1 MEDLSEVRKV
11 LQGKSIFVGDILDP
25 KALWVK
31 VKRAAIPHGRIEGL
45 VFPPF
50 PPYVRIIRSKD
61 IPGKRTIS
69 FGKVEIPLLNE
80 SEVRYVGEPILLLVG
95 PDPEELERLSQQIV
109 VLYEELPANFEIP
122 LAEEGQKESLHIEK
136 TIQRGNPEEAFKK
149 SHRILERE
157 YSTGFQEHYYSEPHG
172 AYVHWDNE
180 KTTLDIH
187 IASRW
192 PFHVHRVVKESLAL
206 PWELVSVSI
215 PPDPDT
221 SLDGKLWY
229 PSFVSAHA
237 ALAAWLTRRSI
248 KYLYSR
254 QEDFLFTP
262 KRAPSTV
269 RLRAGLDGEG
279 KLEVLEAEILFNMG
293 AYPVF
298 AEELLDRAIYALGV
312 LYSCPNLLIRGRV
325 ITSCLPPTG
334 AFSGMG
340 GSQSLF
346 ALEVFTDEIR
356 QELGVSPTE
365 WKTRNLATK
374 QRPKPW
380 GAHRK
385 QFFPPSAL
393 LETVLQAS
401 DFERRHATLEL
412 LRKHREQNPE
422 SFTSPEFW
430 EGIGIALGAQGSG
443 FFLDREHRSK
453 VEVRM
458 TKDKKVSIHTSAV
471 PGSYALKSIWKTI
484 ASESLGVQPS
494 SVFIEPIRT
503 RSTQDSG
510 PSIFSRNITLT
521 TKLIEQCCSQLKKS
535 LPAGLPAQGVKSLD
549 PRYARSWNRETFLG
563 NPFTAISWAAAV
575 VEVRI
580 DPLSLVPQIEHVWM
594 SIDAGRIL
602 DEKEARRTIE
612 LGIAQAVGWT
622 LLEHVFYV
630 EGRIPPPLF
639 SNYRICSPS
648 DLPTPHIEFLPSED
662 HKNVK
667 GLGELALNVI
677 PAALINALSQGL
689 GKRIRAIPKRE
700 DVLL

>member
-31 VKRAAIPHGRIEGL
+31 VKRATIPHGRIRGL
-45 VFPPF
+45 IFPPI
-50 PPYVRIIRSKD
+50 PPYVRIIRSRD

-69 FGKVEIPLLNE
+69 FGRVEMPLLNE

-95 PDPEELERLSQQIV
+95 PDPEELERLSEQIV
-109 VLYEELPANFEIP
+109 VLYEELPYSFNFP
-122 LAEEGQKESLHIEK
+122 LDEGEQKAAVHWEK
-136 TIQRGNPEEAFKK
+136 TIQRGNPPEAFTKAY
-149 SHRILERE
+149 RIFERE

-180 KTTLDIH
+180 ETTLDIH
-187 IASRW
+187 TTSRW
-192 PFHVHRVVKESLAL
+192 PFHVHRVVKECLAL

-248 KYLYSR
+248 KYLYNR
-254 QEDFLFTP
+254 EEDFLFTP

-269 RLRAGLDGEG
+269 RLKGGLDGEG
-279 KLEVLEAEILFNMG
+279 RLEVLEAEILFNMG

-325 ITSCLPPTG
+325 FTSHLPPAG

-340 GSQSLF
+340 NSQILF

-356 QELGVSPTE
+356 QELGISPLE

-374 QRPKPW
+374 QKPRPW
-380 GAHRK
+380 GTHRK
-385 QFFPPSAL
+385 QFFPPSTL
-393 LETVLQAS
+393 IDTVLKAS

-422 SFTSPEFW
+422 SFPSPEFW

-443 FFLDREHRSK
+443 FFLDREHRAK
-453 VEVRM
+453 VEVRI
-458 TKDKKVSIHTSAV
+458 TKDKKVSIYTSAV

-484 ASESLGVQPS
+484 ASELLGVLPS

-510 PSIFSRNITLT
+510 PSIFSRNITIT
-521 TKLIEQCCSQLKKS
+521 TKLIEQCCSQLKKT
-535 LPAGLPAQGVKSLD
+535 LPGGLPAQGIKSLD
-549 PRYARSWNRETFLG
+549 PRYARSWNQETFQG
-563 NPFTAISWAAAV
+563 NPFTTISWAAAV
-575 VEVRI
+575 VEVKI
-580 DPLSLVPQIEHVWM
+580 DPLSLVPHIEHVWM

-602 DEKEARRTIE
+602 DEREARRTIE

-630 EGRIPPPLF
+630 GGRIPHPLF
-639 SNYRICSPS
+639 WNYRMCSPS

-667 GLGELALNVI
+667 GLGELPLNVI
-677 PAALINALSQGL
+677 PAALVNALSQGL
-689 GKRIRAIPKRE
+689 GKRIRAIPYRE
-700 DVLL
+700 EELL